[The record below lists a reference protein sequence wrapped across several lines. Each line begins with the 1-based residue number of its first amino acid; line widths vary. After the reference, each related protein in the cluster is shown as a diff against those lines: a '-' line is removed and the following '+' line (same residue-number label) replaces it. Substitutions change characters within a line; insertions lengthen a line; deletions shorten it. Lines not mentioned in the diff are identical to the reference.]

1 MMMQAQLT
9 LRSVSLRP
17 LLVASLLAGYAVSS
31 QAALFGDDEARR
43 AIIELRQR
51 VDSLQ
56 QSSQRMGEDNSQT
69 RRSLL
74 ELQSQIEALKAD
86 QAKLRG
92 QNEQLLRDVVELQR
106 GQKDLA
112 KGMDDRLRQFE
123 PTMVNVDGQEF
134 AADPNEKK
142 EFDDA

>member
-1 MMMQAQLT
+1 MMKQALLT
-9 LRSVSLRP
+9 LRHATLPR
-17 LLVASLLAGYAVSS
+17 LVAAGLLAGSAISAH
-31 QAALFGDDEARR
+31 AALFGDDEARR

-56 QSSQRMGEDNSQT
+56 QSQEQT

-74 ELQSQIEALKAD
+74 DLQSQIESLKSD

-92 QNEQLLRDVVELQR
+92 QNEQLTRDAAELQR

-112 KGMDDRLRQFE
+112 KGFDERLRQF
-123 PTMVNVDGQEF
+123 
-134 AADPNEKK
+134 
-142 EFDDA
+142 